1 MTKCQ
6 KCGKNISDFAD
17 ICPNC
22 GYENSIQPNN
32 VVNVKRNRT
41 KLPVRLIMKIVVCF
55 AICVMVASAFVLA
68 CALNAY
74 NAIIGKSVLGLGAIF
89 FEHSVINHTMQPI
102 VISAV
107 CAGMI
112 SLVATVVVAICLI
125 SIFRNKIKK

>member
-1 MTKCQ
+1 MTKC
-6 KCGKNISDFAD
+6 KNCGKNISDFAD
-17 ICPNC
+17 VCPNC
-22 GYENSIQPNN
+22 GYKNSIQSNN
-32 VVNVKRNRT
+32 GANVKSS
-41 KLPVRLIMKIVVCF
+41 KKKCPVRLIMKIVVCF

-89 FEHSVINHTMQPI
+89 FEQSVINHTMQPI

-107 CAGMI
+107 CAGVI
-112 SLVATVVVAICLI
+112 SLVAVFIVAICLI